1 MRKNCTEFW
10 RILTPLGMAL
20 MSIVH
25 EAKLNIDYRVGTYSF
40 FMIEGVM
47 QKMGGQNT

>member
-1 MRKNCTEFW
+1 
-10 RILTPLGMAL
+10 MAL

-47 QKMGGQNT
+47 QKIGAETLKLNFFLRFWH